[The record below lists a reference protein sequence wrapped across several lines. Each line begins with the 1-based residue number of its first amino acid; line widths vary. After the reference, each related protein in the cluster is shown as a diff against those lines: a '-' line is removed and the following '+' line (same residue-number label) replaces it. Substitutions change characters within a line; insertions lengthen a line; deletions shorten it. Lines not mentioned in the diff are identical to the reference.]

1 MPRNNYQGFRV
12 LLCLLCPIDKS
23 YLSHNNYQEYE
34 VLYLQKDAIKI
45 ADTFQLLKS
54 KT

>member
-1 MPRNNYQGFRV
+1 MKTVVCELVNF
-12 LLCLLCPIDKS
+12 LLS
-23 YLSHNNYQEYE
+23 FNEYNITK
-34 VLYLQKDAIKI
+34 LQDAIKI